1 MADGTDGSPSYPLT
15 IGNGKRDN
23 YNEADSVEL
32 TMVFERCKMSR
43 DKFNVLLTECEAV
56 QTRIDVTM
64 RDEWRRERM
73 THKRDGYKRRHGYY
87 ASMRPGRAALRR
99 PRIQHHSQPIR
110 SEDTSEYGNVDNT
123 LDEARRPIGQLT
135 TVVTK
140 TCEF

>member
-1 MADGTDGSPSYPLT
+1 
-15 IGNGKRDN
+15 
-23 YNEADSVEL
+23 
-32 TMVFERCKMSR
+32 MVFERYKMSI
-43 DKFNVLLTECEAV
+43 DEFNVLLTECEAV

-73 THKRDGYKRRHGYY
+73 THKRDGLKRRHRYY

-99 PRIQHHSQPIR
+99 PGIHHHDQPIR
-110 SEDTSEYGNVDNT
+110 SEDTSEYGNVGNA